1 MHAADLDILRCEHGG
16 GAWKVA
22 EPLHVRG
29 QQRPQPILRNGEAG
43 QRKAA
48 REGGDP
54 GSGIFPIQPWAS
66 CKVTPLGNSRSR
78 W

>member
-54 GSGIFPIQPWAS
+54 RFWNLSNTA
-66 CKVTPLGNSRSR
+66 LGFL
-78 W
+78 